1 MNTRPR
7 RNLAP
12 IPNMTDMSRVYAKT
26 QVKSES
32 LKQRENTIKRK
43 QREVRR
49 NMLVVR
55 KQTREIGWDLESRD
69 SK

>member
-12 IPNMTDMSRVYAKT
+12 IPNMTYLSRVYAKT
-26 QVKSES
+26 PVKSES